1 MIADTR
7 TTLTRPEPRTAAN
20 TASASGPKRP
30 SAPVRRR
37 RDNRIRTISR
47 MQAIRLFLLG
57 LLCTAGW
64 VASVLVG
71 FCVDCGPELHRIGLA
86 VHILALVL
94 SFGTILVVDWL
105 GLLWLMGKVQIHE
118 SPKLE
123 AAAKPL
129 IWGGLALLLASGAL
143 IQPDLTNP
151 VTVIKLVCVLA
162 LMLNGLSIAPAM
174 HRMFALPPE
183 TRFSEL
189 GRRLRN
195 RLLVALTISQACWWT
210 AVLIGLI
217 NSTVRRWFGG

>member
-7 TTLTRPEPRTAAN
+7 TTLTRPETRTAM
-20 TASASGPKRP
+20 TPSPRPGSKRI
-30 SAPVRRR
+30 SAPARRR
-37 RDNRIRTISR
+37 RDNRIRTTSLK
-47 MQAIRLFLLG
+47 QTIRLFLLG

-64 VASVLVG
+64 AGSLLVG
-71 FCVDCGPELHRIGLA
+71 NFVDCGPELHRIGLA

-105 GLLWLMGKVQIHE
+105 GLLWLMGKVQMHE

-123 AAAKPL
+123 AASKPL

-151 VTVIKLVCVLA
+151 VTVIKLVCVLG
-162 LMLNGLSIAPAM
+162 LMLNGLSIGPAM
-174 HRMFALPPE
+174 HRMFALPAE

-195 RLLVALTISQACWWT
+195 RLLIALSISQACWWT
-210 AVLIGLI
+210 AVLIGLV
-217 NSTVRRWFGG
+217 NSTLRRWYGG

>member
-7 TTLTRPEPRTAAN
+7 TTLTHPETRTVN
-20 TASASGPKRP
+20 GPASKPGPKRI
-30 SAPVRRR
+30 SAPRRP
-37 RDNRIRTISR
+37 RDNRIRTTSLK
-47 MQAIRLFLLG
+47 QTIRLFLLG
-57 LLCTAGW
+57 LLCAAGW
-64 VASVLVG
+64 TGSLLVG
-71 FCVDCGPELHRIGLA
+71 HFVDCGPELHRIGLA

-105 GLLWLMGKVQIHE
+105 GLLWLMGKVQMHE

-195 RLLVALTISQACWWT
+195 RLLIALSISQACWWT
-210 AVLIGLI
+210 AVLIGLV
-217 NSTVRRWFGG
+217 NSTLRRWHGA

>member
-7 TTLTRPEPRTAAN
+7 TTLTRPETRTPANSAPR
-20 TASASGPKRP
+20 SQSQRRFV
-30 SAPVRRR
+30 PVRRNRAALRTPTSR
-37 RDNRIRTISR
+37 RQT
-47 MQAIRLFLLG
+47 IRLFLLG
-57 LLCTAGW
+57 VLCTAGW
-64 VASVLVG
+64 LASLLVG
-71 FCVDCGPELHRIGLA
+71 HFVDCGPELHRIGLA

-105 GLLWLMGKVQIHE
+105 GLLWLMGKVHMHE

-123 AAAKPL
+123 KAAKPL

-151 VTVIKLVCVLA
+151 VTAVKLGCVLI

-174 HRMFALPPE
+174 HKMFALPRE

-189 GRRLRN
+189 GRRLRT
-195 RLLVALTISQACWWT
+195 RLLIALSISQACWWT
-210 AVLIGLI
+210 AVLIGLV
-217 NSTVRRWFGG
+217 NSTLRRWTGM